1 MAFPPY
7 FLEELRRRV
16 SLANVVSRRV
26 KLQRR
31 GREFTGLCPFHK
43 EKTPSFSVV
52 EDKGFFHCLAAE
64 TRVITRAGNVP
75 ISMLAGKSATVLTR
89 GGEWVSAEFRA
100 FGRQRLYRIELSRNG
115 VKKTLYATS
124 GHRWFVRG
132 RESEVVT
139 TQLRPGH
146 RLQAVLPNRRAEWR
160 LDAEG
165 VRHGIVFGDGSVQHQ
180 RYGHVHLHGEKD
192 AELARWFPDFVP
204 QRRVRENGRP
214 YLRIYGGREFGH
226 MKRLPEKEKSEE
238 YLLGFIAGYVAADG
252 HVARDGTAM
261 LHSVKPSH
269 LEWVRDVAS
278 PLGVGTFGVTTA
290 MRRGFHAEERPIHRL
305 HFVSSTLHTS
315 MFLGR
320 EARSRFA
327 ASRKQFE
334 RLRWTVMSVAPTD
347 RVEEVYCAEVPGEHA
362 FALEDNILTG
372 NCFGCGA
379 HGDVISFAMQ
389 TGNLSFP
396 EAVEQLA
403 REAGLEVPKST
414 PEERER
420 AQRQTTLR
428 GALEAATAYFE
439 EQLHGSAG
447 REALA
452 YLTKRGLDPDTI
464 LRFRL
469 GYAPDRRDGL
479 KRALAKDFPE
489 PLLIEAGLLRK
500 GEEGRESYD
509 YFRGR
514 VIFPIADRGGRVIA
528 FGGRILGD
536 GQPKYLNSPD
546 TPLFEKG
553 RVLYGWAQARAA
565 AGGGRGPVIV
575 VEGYMDVIALQRSGF
590 VGAVAP
596 LGTALTERQIEELW
610 RIAPE
615 PILCFDGDAAGMRAA
630 GRALERALPLL
641 KPGQTLQFATLPPG
655 EDPDTLV
662 LHQGVQAMREI
673 LAGAQPMA
681 EFLWNLEVAAGPAD
695 TPERRAA
702 LERRLGERARVI
714 ADRTVQAHYQ
724 RVFRER
730 LYEYLRGARP
740 RGQEWPRTPTRYGQG
755 PRRGEPPRWAERPPT
770 PPLAQPKR
778 QEQVLLAVLINHP
791 VLLDEVGEEL
801 AQLEFL
807 TPELDRLCREI
818 LHVHGLHRDLD
829 AEALQ
834 LHLAQNGYAA
844 AVESLLAPQVLTH
857 APFARR
863 EAEVEAARGGW
874 HDTRTQFLRRRRPQ
888 QVAEIERGLAGEMT
902 EEWWA
907 RLKALHEQ
915 REDEDKTTGSLI
927 D

>member
-52 EDKGFFHCLAAE
+52 EDKGFYH
-64 TRVITRAGNVP
+64 
-75 ISMLAGKSATVLTR
+75 
-89 GGEWVSAEFRA
+89 
-100 FGRQRLYRIELSRNG
+100 
-115 VKKTLYATS
+115 
-124 GHRWFVRG
+124 
-132 RESEVVT
+132 
-139 TQLRPGH
+139 
-146 RLQAVLPNRRAEWR
+146 
-160 LDAEG
+160 
-165 VRHGIVFGDGSVQHQ
+165 
-180 RYGHVHLHGEKD
+180 
-192 AELARWFPDFVP
+192 
-204 QRRVRENGRP
+204 
-214 YLRIYGGREFGH
+214 
-226 MKRLPEKEKSEE
+226 
-238 YLLGFIAGYVAADG
+238 
-252 HVARDGTAM
+252 
-261 LHSVKPSH
+261 
-269 LEWVRDVAS
+269 
-278 PLGVGTFGVTTA
+278 
-290 MRRGFHAEERPIHRL
+290 
-305 HFVSSTLHTS
+305 
-315 MFLGR
+315 
-320 EARSRFA
+320 
-327 ASRKQFE
+327 
-334 RLRWTVMSVAPTD
+334 
-347 RVEEVYCAEVPGEHA
+347 
-362 FALEDNILTG
+362 
-372 NCFGCGA
+372 CFGCGA

-389 TGNLSFP
+389 TANLSFP

-403 REAGLEVPKST
+403 REAGLEVPKAT
-414 PEERER
+414 PEEHER

-428 GALEAATAYFE
+428 GAIEAATAFFE
-439 EQLHGSAG
+439 EQLHGPAG

-452 YLTKRGLDPDTI
+452 YLTRRGLDADTI

-469 GYAPDRRDGL
+469 GFAPDRRDGL
-479 KRALAKDFPE
+479 KRALGKDFPE

-500 GEEGRESYD
+500 GEEGREAYD

-575 VEGYMDVIALQRSGF
+575 VEGYMDVIALQRAGF

-630 GRALERALPLL
+630 ARALDRALPLL
-641 KPGQTLQFATLPPG
+641 KPGHTLQFATLPAG
-655 EDPDTLV
+655 EDPDTLI

-673 LAGAQPMA
+673 LARARPMA
-681 EFLWNLEVAAGPAD
+681 EFLWGIELAAGPVD

-702 LERRLGERARVI
+702 LERRLEDRTRTI
-714 ADRTVQAHYQ
+714 ADRTVQGYYQ
-724 RVFRER
+724 RFFRER
-730 LYEYLRGARP
+730 LYEYFRAPRP
-740 RGQEWPRTPTRYGQG
+740 RGPEGGPQRSRPGQG
-755 PRRGEPPRWAERPPT
+755 PRRGMGPQPWSERPPQ
-770 PPLAQPKR
+770 PPLTQPRR
-778 QEQVLLAVLINHP
+778 QEEVLLAVLINHP
-791 VLLDEVGEEL
+791 GLLDEVGEEL
-801 AQLEFL
+801 AQLEFSA
-807 TPELDRLCREI
+807 PDLDRLCREI
-818 LHVHGLHRDLD
+818 LHVHGLRPDLD

-844 AVESLLAPQVLTH
+844 TVDSLLAPQVLTH

-863 EAEVEAARGGW
+863 EAEYEAARMGW

-888 QVAEIERGLAGEMT
+888 QLAEMERGLAGEMT

-915 REDEDKTTGSLI
+915 RENEDKTTGSLI